1 MNPLGRGN
9 TVHLIADFL
18 ARDALRWSPGGIP
31 ILGATVQHRSTQ
43 IEAGIPRDV
52 TLELPIRAAGQ
63 LAERLD
69 RVALGASL
77 SIQGFLAPRSRN
89 GKGLILHL
97 TQFEIEP
104 GEALLCD
111 VPAEILNI

>member
-1 MNPLGRGN
+1 LIPLERGN

-18 ARDALRWSPGGIP
+18 ARDALRWSPAGIP
-31 ILGATVQHRSTQ
+31 ILGATVHHRSTQ

-52 TLELPIRAAGQ
+52 TLELSIRAAGP
-63 LAERLD
+63 LAEQLD

-77 SIQGFLAPRSRN
+77 AMRGFLSPRSRH

-97 TQFEIEP
+97 TQFEVASAASIE
-104 GEALLCD
+104 L
-111 VPAEILNI
+111 